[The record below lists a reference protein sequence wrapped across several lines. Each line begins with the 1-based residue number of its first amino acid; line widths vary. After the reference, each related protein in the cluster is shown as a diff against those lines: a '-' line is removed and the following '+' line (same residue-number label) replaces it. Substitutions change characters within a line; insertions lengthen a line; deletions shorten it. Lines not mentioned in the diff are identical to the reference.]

1 MADVNLVVQSTLN
14 ITCLKNDTFV
24 LDMDWTDSNGDAIDL
39 TLYTFKAQVKKS
51 KASDVAVLTF
61 NDSDFS
67 KDSSGN
73 LTMNKSA
80 SDMDIVAG
88 VYQYDIQTTRT
99 STGAVSTWLAGRFT
113 IQEDVT
119 E

>member
-14 ITCLKNDTFV
+14 ITCLKNDTFS
-24 LDMDWTDSNGDAIDL
+24 LDMDWTDSEGDAIDL
-39 TLYTFKAQVKKS
+39 TLYTFKAQVKTN

-67 KDSSGN
+67 KDANGN
-73 LTMNKSA
+73 LTMSKSA
-80 SDMDIVAG
+80 TDMDIKSS
-88 VYQYDIQTTRT
+88 VYYYDLQTTRT
-99 STGAVSTWLAGRFT
+99 STGAVSTWLGGKF
-113 IQEDVT
+113 IVKEDVT